1 MAILKLGSITTI
13 PDGVKIGS
21 IMLGSNAIGASVTV
35 AADTAKSI
43 NLNNGSDKKNYGS
56 LNIDKDGNLSL
67 RVSSLDGEVELAN
80 SDDATAQGT
89 KALEKLTSVS
99 FTSTKGVQ
107 TTLDTDNTLKTLKT
121 ATFGSG
127 KDSVSVTGTLG
138 EDFVLNTG
146 AGKDVISL
154 SASNVD
160 ENAKIIAGAGDD
172 IVIVG
177 GSASYGNVALGA
189 GKDTV
194 KFSANNAT
202 VKLTDYKYN
211 EDVIIS
217 SAGQATLTNDGTLKL
232 GASGDSVVSG
242 IAASNNL
249 YLAKVNKDANT
260 TMYAT
265 AAEDSAKVDVNA
277 SSVKDKNVVINTTSA
292 DSATITTGKATLTAV
307 TLNTAEDSAN
317 TIKIGDAS
325 AKNSVDVT
333 GFNGDDVLSFTGL
346 SFAKTTIGL
355 DNNSDATLTNGKVSL
370 NLGKDVTVAAVK
382 ADNSSHDKA
391 AVKFNLN
398 DKTLYATTTDDQ
410 VIDLTEEEDITK
422 VLVAGQNVLAD
433 NKYSGIKTSA
443 QLVDLGSSN
452 FHNINMVVLTE
463 DTAAKASVIGT
474 NKTKTGVTIDA
485 SAAADGVAV
494 WANNSSTSK
503 GDTIVFGGANDVA
516 DTLWLGSADGNDT
529 VSGFDFESD
538 VLYLADANSM
548 KVEGGVI
555 KVGKSKMTVSLA
567 TSDIMQVQ
575 GAKFAGTYY
584 VAGDFNNTG
593 NVQLGENA
601 GQANYYAVGKKAAV
615 EINPEMTD
623 TYTFLK
629 DIDYAGASK
638 ANIAAGGSVASINAA
653 TTSEDAKVIVEG
665 VANVTVGAGTNEVW
679 VNGAAATGNV
689 ELGSGADKVWFGAS
703 DKIVKVNNYD
713 ADSDV
718 IALLGNTMD
727 YKAKKD
733 NGDVVITAGTSKL
746 KVTTTSEFL
755 NVVDSTGA
763 AYKVYAGTATDT
775 ANYTTN
781 TESRNIFVGI
791 GTLTNDGTI
800 DENTTLVVNGANN
813 QWGLQS
819 AAVVDKSVKTIDMSG
834 SSADFTLVGS
844 STVNNTITGGTG
856 TNYLNG
862 GGASKDTLNGVTGA
876 VDNFYYGKGD
886 GDDTLVNVEAD
897 DFVQLYNV
905 SAADIAT
912 IKADDPSN
920 VVITMNDKSKLTING
935 LTDGATFVLTDGV
948 YTYDSTAEG
957 SKFTKL

>member
-1 MAILKLGSITTI
+1 MAELKLGAISTI
-13 PDGVKIGS
+13 ADGVKIGS
-21 IMLGSNAIGASVTV
+21 IMLGDAAIGASVTV
-35 AADTAKSI
+35 AADAAKSI

-67 RVSSLDGEVELAN
+67 RVSSSLDGEVKIAAPDN
-80 SDDATAQGT
+80 SGDINPV
-89 KALEKLTSVS
+89 EKLTSVS
-99 FTSTKGVQ
+99 FASTKGVQ
-107 TTLDTDNTLKTLKT
+107 TTLDTATLKTLKT

-138 EDFVLNTG
+138 EEFVLNTG

-154 SASNVD
+154 AASTAHED
-160 ENAKIIAGAGDD
+160 AKIIAGAGDD
-172 IVIVG
+172 IVIVEG
-177 GSASYGNVALGA
+177 GVNYNNVALGA

-194 KFSANNAT
+194 KFTGAAT

-211 EDVIIS
+211 EDVIEAT
-217 SAGQATLTNDGTLKL
+217 SAELTNDGTLKL
-232 GASGDSVVSG
+232 DGGDATVVSG

-249 YLAKVNKDANT
+249 YLAKVGTTNT
-260 TMYAT
+260 TMFAT

-307 TLNTAEDSAN
+307 ALNTAEDSAN

-325 AKNSVDVT
+325 AKNSVAVT
-333 GFNGDDVLSFTGL
+333 GFDGDDVLSFAGL

-355 DNNSDATLTNGKVSL
+355 DNGNATLTNGKVSV
-370 NLGKDVTVAAVK
+370 NLGAGAVNTD
-382 ADNSSHDKA
+382 DNT
-391 AVKFNLN
+391 VKFKLN
-398 DKTLYATTTDDQ
+398 DKTLYATTAADQ
-410 VIDLTEEEDITK
+410 TIDLTGEEDLTK
-422 VLVAGQNVLAD
+422 VLVAGQNAMV
-433 NKYSGIKTSA
+433 SGESYGIQTVA
-443 QLVDLGSSN
+443 QLVDLRSAN
-452 FHNINMVVLTE
+452 VHNINYVKLAA

-474 NKTKTGVTIDA
+474 KNTKTGVSIDA
-485 SAAADGVAV
+485 SAATDGVAV
-494 WANNSSTSK
+494 WANNSSTTQT
-503 GDTIVFGGANDVA
+503 DVITFGGANDVA
-516 DTLWLGSADGNDT
+516 DTLWLGSADGSDIVKN
-529 VSGFDFESD
+529 FDFESD
-538 VLYLADANSM
+538 VLYLADATSM
-548 KVEGGVI
+548 VVDKGTV
-555 KVGKSKMTVSLA
+555 KVGKSKMKFDGA
-567 TSDIMQVQ
+567 ADGIIQVQ
-575 GAKFAGTYY
+575 GAKFAGTVYA
-584 VAGDFNNTG
+584 AGDFGDDGIVT
-593 NVQLGENA
+593 LGENA

-615 EINPEMTD
+615 AITGDMTD

-629 DIDYAGASK
+629 DINYAGASK

-689 ELGSGADKVWFGAS
+689 ELGAGADKVWFGAS
-703 DKIVKVNNYD
+703 DKTVKVANYE

-718 IALLGNTMD
+718 IALIGNTMD

-733 NGDVVITAGTSKL
+733 ANGDVVITAGTSKL
-746 KVTTTSEFL
+746 KVTTASEFL

-781 TESRNIFVGI
+781 TESRNIFVGV
-791 GTLTNDGTI
+791 GTLTNDGTV

-813 QWGLQS
+813 KWGLQS

-897 DFVQLYNV
+897 DFVRLYDV
-905 SAADIAT
+905 ASADLASV
-912 IKADDPSN
+912 KADDPSK
-920 VVITMNDKSKLTING
+920 VVITLNDKSKLTING
-935 LTDGATFVLTDGV
+935 LEDGATFVLTDGV
-948 YTYDSTAEG
+948 YSYDSSAEG
-957 SKFTKL
+957 KFVKM